1 MEDITLNDVGLT
13 AAFEC
18 EISIAGLKPEWTKGS
33 KVLKSDER
41 VSIVFDGKIHR
52 LTISEAT
59 GDDEGQYSVNF
70 TEKNAS
76 STAKL
81 FVKGSPIIGILSVFW
96 LFFSSVLINIIYNVF
111 SVLFERVECYLVS

>member
-18 EISIAGLKPEWTKGS
+18 EISIAGLKPEWTKGN

-41 VSIVFDGKIHR
+41 STIVFDGKIHR
-52 LTISEAT
+52 LTITEAT

-70 TEKNAS
+70 TDKNAS

-81 FVKGSPIIGILSVFW
+81 FVKGRPIARIILP
-96 LFFSSVLINIIYNVF
+96 FSTL
-111 SVLFERVECYLVS
+111 